1 MAGVDVPPNN
11 GFMADLL
18 EDTRNRPVVF
28 QTQAEPGQH
37 RMRPHVRMLAG
48 ATLVV
53 AALAGAAGITF
64 GGSALWSVLG
74 DSNAPNTNQAPLWLP
89 PPKGVTTPQEREH
102 TATVD
107 RDRTAITNPTTTAH
121 HPSAT
126 HVPGADDPP
135 NHDATESAT
144 AAPNTGTNNATQAPT
159 SSHNE
164 PEPGDDHH
172 RGAGGGGPHGGGSSG
187 HG

>member
-1 MAGVDVPPNN
+1 MPTNN
-11 GFMADLL
+11 GRMADLL

-28 QTQAEPGQH
+28 ETRAEPGQH
-37 RMRPHVRMLAG
+37 RLRPHVRMLAG

-74 DSNAPNTNQAPLWLP
+74 NSGAPDNGPPPLWLP
-89 PPKGVTTPQEREH
+89 PPKGVTEPQTQTRH
-102 TATVD
+102 DATVD
-107 RDRTAITNPTTTAH
+107 RDSTTLTEPPSTSH
-121 HPSAT
+121 HPAAT
-126 HVPGADDPP
+126 HVPGADDTTE
-135 NHDATESAT
+135 HATTRHTVA
-144 AAPNTGTNNATQAPT
+144 AAPTGATQDQR
-159 SSHNE
+159 E

>member
-1 MAGVDVPPNN
+1 MT
-11 GFMADLL
+11 DLL
-18 EDTRNRPVVF
+18 DDSRNRPVVF
-28 QTQAEPGQH
+28 ETRAEPGQH
-37 RMRPHVRMLAG
+37 RVRPHLRVLAG
-48 ATLVV
+48 ASLVV
-53 AALAGAAGITF
+53 AALGGAAAITF
-64 GGSALWSVLG
+64 GGSALWSVVG
-74 DSNAPNTNQAPLWLP
+74 SPGGVSDTPAPLWIP
-89 PPKGVTTPQEREH
+89 PPRGVTTPQPQQDH

-107 RDRTAITNPTTTAH
+107 RDHSTITAPTTSH

-135 NHDATESAT
+135 NHEAIRHTVTTAT
-144 AAPNTGTNNATQAPT
+144 AQPRTQEQTQQAQTQAPT
-159 SSHNE
+159 TSQSE

>member
-1 MAGVDVPPNN
+1 MAGVGIPPNN

-28 QTQAEPGQH
+28 QTRAEPGQN
-37 RMRPHVRMLAG
+37 RLRPHVRMLAG

-74 DSNAPNTNQAPLWLP
+74 NSDAPNNNTAPLWLP
-89 PPKGVTTPQEREH
+89 PPKGVTTPQERGEH

-107 RDRTAITNPTTTAH
+107 RDSTAITNPTTSH

-135 NHDATESAT
+135 NHEATESEHAATTAPNTAT
-144 AAPNTGTNNATQAPT
+144 AAPTEDH
-159 SSHNE
+159 SE
-164 PEPGDDHH
+164 PEPTDDHH

>member
-1 MAGVDVPPNN
+1 MAGVEIPPNN

-18 EDTRNRPVVF
+18 DDTRNRPVVF

-37 RMRPHVRMLAG
+37 RLRPHVRMLAG

-74 DSNAPNTNQAPLWLP
+74 TSDVPNTKPLWLP
-89 PPKGVTTPQEREH
+89 PPKGVTTPLDQSRH

-107 RDRTAITNPTTTAH
+107 RDRTAITDPTTTH

-126 HVPGADDPP
+126 HVPGADDPS
-135 NHDATESAT
+135 NHDATEHTAT
-144 AAPNTGTNNATQAPT
+144 AAPNTGTNATQAPT
-159 SSHNE
+159 EGHNE
-164 PEPGDDHH
+164 PEPTDDHH

>member
-1 MAGVDVPPNN
+1 MT
-11 GFMADLL
+11 DLL

-28 QTQAEPGQH
+28 ETRAEPGQH
-37 RMRPHVRMLAG
+37 RLRPHVRMLAG

-74 DSNAPNTNQAPLWLP
+74 NPSGTSESPAPLWLP
-89 PPKGVTTPQEREH
+89 PPRGVTAPRVDGAT
-102 TATVD
+102 TAD
-107 RDRTAITNPTTTAH
+107 RDGAAVTAPTTTTAPTTH

-135 NHDATESAT
+135 NHEATRDTVSTSTGQQSGSAT
-144 AAPNTGTNNATQAPT
+144 QQATT
-159 SSHNE
+159 SQPE

-187 HG
+187 RG